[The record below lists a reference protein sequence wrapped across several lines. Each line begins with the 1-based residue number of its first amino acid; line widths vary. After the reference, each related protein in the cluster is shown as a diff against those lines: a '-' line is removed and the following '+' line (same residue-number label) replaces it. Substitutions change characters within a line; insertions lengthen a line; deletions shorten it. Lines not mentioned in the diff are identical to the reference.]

1 VLSILVIQDS
11 EPILSNESFRFAI
24 LDRLMILVILL
35 TLCLGELGVP
45 ETFLVK
51 HLSAISM
58 VSTSLWLGLGKIWSV
73 LEASEDI

>member
-1 VLSILVIQDS
+1 
-11 EPILSNESFRFAI
+11 
-24 LDRLMILVILL
+24 MILVILL

-58 VSTSLWLGLGKIWSV
+58 VSTPLWLGLGKIWSV